1 LRRLPRTRSSQRKG
15 KRLIFLL
22 HIAMNQATI
31 SIVVTSTAMTIE
43 ATKAMTMIADLT
55 IIIRTIDRMI
65 VVNPTTR
72 TLEEQVLQQ
81 EG

>member
-1 LRRLPRTRSSQRKG
+1 
-15 KRLIFLL
+15 
-22 HIAMNQATI
+22 
-31 SIVVTSTAMTIE
+31 MTIE
-43 ATKAMTMIADLT
+43 ATNPMTMIANLT
-55 IIIRTIDRMI
+55 IIIKTIDGMI